1 MSFDLLIIGSGVVGS
16 ALAIKTSQLGYKVA
30 IIDSRETFPNSYR
43 HLSVNQKSKAFLN
56 GIDVWKKIENSA
68 FPYEQI
74 KVWDQ
79 EGTGFIDFNAKE
91 ANLPNLGFIVREG
104 EIQKNL
110 IEQFQKNNV
119 ENFWGEALLK
129 IDYSLDEIVC
139 KTSKQTLKTKMII
152 GCDGINSKVR
162 ELSGIDFRSWS
173 YKQTAIVTNFKTE
186 INDNCIKQTFTSIG
200 PLALLPIKE
209 DESTMI
215 WSIDDDVSY
224 KFVSMSDNEFTA
236 EVKNKFSE
244 QIDKLEMLSK
254 RQHFPLHHLS
264 AKTFANKGVFLVG
277 DSAHHIHPL
286 AGLGLNAGIGDVVC
300 LSELIK
306 LNGLEKI
313 KEITSSY
320 NRKRIPINLGLAASM
335 EAFKRGFSQKNIWVK
350 LFRNTAFNIAN
361 KVSPLKKKFM
371 ELATEL

>member
-79 EGTGFIDFNAKE
+79 EGTGFIDFNAKD

-129 IDYSLDEIVC
+129 IDYSSDEIVC
-139 KTSKQTLKTKMII
+139 KTSKQTHKTKMII
-152 GCDGINSKVR
+152 GCDGMNSKVR

-173 YKQTAIVTNFKTE
+173 YNQTAIVTNFKTD

-215 WSIDDDVSY
+215 WSIDDDTSY
-224 KFVSMSDNEFTA
+224 KFISMSDEEFTA

-244 QIDKLEMLSK
+244 QIGKLEMVSK

-264 AKTFANKGVFLVG
+264 AKTFANNGVFLVG

-286 AGLGLNAGIGDVVC
+286 AGLGLNAGIGDVEC
-300 LSELIK
+300 LAELIK

-350 LFRNTAFNIAN
+350 LFRNTAFNITN
-361 KVSPLKKKFM
+361 KLSPLKKKFM

>member
-1 MSFDLLIIGSGVVGS
+1 MGFDILIIGSGVVGS

-30 IIDSRETFPNSYR
+30 IVDSKETFPNSFR
-43 HLSVNQKSKAFLN
+43 HLSVNQKSKAFFNSL
-56 GIDVWKKIENSA
+56 DVWKKIENSA

-79 EGTGFIDFNAKE
+79 EGTGFIDFNAQE
-91 ANLPNLGFIVREG
+91 ANLPNLGYIIREG

-110 IEQFQKNNV
+110 IGEFQKNNI
-119 ENFWGEALLK
+119 ESFWGEPLIK
-129 IDYSLDEIVC
+129 IDHSSSAIVC
-139 KTSKQTLKTKMII
+139 KTSKQTLQAKMII
-152 GCDGINSKVR
+152 GCDGMNSKVR
-162 ELSGIDFRSWS
+162 ELAEINFRSWS
-173 YKQTAIVTNFKTE
+173 YNQTAIVTNFKTE

-224 KFVSMSDNEFTA
+224 KFISMSENEFTA

-244 QIDKLEMLSK
+244 QIGKLEMLSK

-264 AKTFANKGVFLVG
+264 AKTFANNGIFLVG

-286 AGLGLNAGIGDVVC
+286 AGLGLNAGIGDVEC
-300 LSELIK
+300 LAELIK
-306 LNGLEKI
+306 LNGLEKM

>member
-79 EGTGFIDFNAKE
+79 EGTGFIDFNAKD

-129 IDYSLDEIVC
+129 IDYSLGEIVC

-152 GCDGINSKVR
+152 GCDGMNSKVR

-173 YKQTAIVTNFKTE
+173 YNQTAIVTNFKTD

-215 WSIDDDVSY
+215 WSIDNDTSY
-224 KFVSMSDNEFTA
+224 KFISMSDEEFTA

-244 QIDKLEMLSK
+244 QIGKLEMVSK

-264 AKTFANKGVFLVG
+264 AKTFANNGVFLVG

-286 AGLGLNAGIGDVVC
+286 AGLGLNAGIGDVEC
-300 LSELIK
+300 LAELIK
-306 LNGLEKI
+306 MNGLEKI

-335 EAFKRGFSQKNIWVK
+335 EAFKRGFSQKNIWIK
-350 LFRNTAFNIAN
+350 LFRNTAFNLAN
-361 KVSPLKKKFM
+361 KLSPLKKKFM

>member
-1 MSFDLLIIGSGVVGS
+1 MNFDLLIIGSGVVGS

-91 ANLPNLGFIVREG
+91 TNLPNLGFIVREG

-119 ENFWGEALLK
+119 KNFWGEALLK

-152 GCDGINSKVR
+152 GCDGMNSKVR

-173 YKQTAIVTNFKTE
+173 YNQTAIVTNFKTE
-186 INDNCIKQTFTSIG
+186 INDSCIKQTFTSIG

-215 WSIDDDVSY
+215 WSIDDDTSY
-224 KFVSMSDNEFTA
+224 KFISMSDEEFTA

-244 QIDKLEMLSK
+244 QIGKLEMVSK

-264 AKTFANKGVFLVG
+264 AKTFANNGVFLVG

-286 AGLGLNAGIGDVVC
+286 AGLGLNAGIGDVEC
-300 LSELIK
+300 LAELIK
-306 LNGLEKI
+306 MNGLEKI

-320 NRKRIPINLGLAASM
+320 NRKRIPINLALAASM
-335 EAFKRGFSQKNIWVK
+335 EAFKRGFSQKNIWIK
-350 LFRNTAFNIAN
+350 LFRNTAFNLAN
-361 KVSPLKKKFM
+361 KLSPLKKKFM

>member
-1 MSFDLLIIGSGVVGS
+1 M
-16 ALAIKTSQLGYKVA
+16 
-30 IIDSRETFPNSYR
+30 
-43 HLSVNQKSKAFLN
+43 
-56 GIDVWKKIENSA
+56 
-68 FPYEQI
+68 
-74 KVWDQ
+74 
-79 EGTGFIDFNAKE
+79 
-91 ANLPNLGFIVREG
+91 PNLGFIVREG

-152 GCDGINSKVR
+152 GCDGMNSKVR

-173 YKQTAIVTNFKTE
+173 YNQTAIVTNFKTE
-186 INDNCIKQTFTSIG
+186 IIDSCIKQTFTSIG

-215 WSIDDDVSY
+215 WSIDDDTSY
-224 KFVSMSDNEFTA
+224 KFISMSDEEFTA

-244 QIDKLEMLSK
+244 QIGKLEMVSK

-264 AKTFANKGVFLVG
+264 AKTFANNGVFLVG

-286 AGLGLNAGIGDVVC
+286 AGLGLNAGIGDAEC
-300 LSELIK
+300 LAELIK
-306 LNGLEKI
+306 MNGLEKI

-335 EAFKRGFSQKNIWVK
+335 EAFKRGFSQKNIWIK
-350 LFRNTAFNIAN
+350 LFRNTAFNLAN
-361 KVSPLKKKFM
+361 KLSPLKKKFM

>member
-79 EGTGFIDFNAKE
+79 EGTGFIDFNAKD

-110 IEQFQKNNV
+110 IEQFKKNNV

-129 IDYSLDEIVC
+129 IDYSSDEIVC
-139 KTSKQTLKTKMII
+139 KTSKQTHKTKMII
-152 GCDGINSKVR
+152 GCDGMNSKVR

-173 YKQTAIVTNFKTE
+173 YNQTAIVTNFKTD

-215 WSIDDDVSY
+215 WSIDDDTSY
-224 KFVSMSDNEFTA
+224 KFISMSDEEFTA

-244 QIDKLEMLSK
+244 QIGKLEMVSK

-264 AKTFANKGVFLVG
+264 AKTFANNGVFLVG

-286 AGLGLNAGIGDVVC
+286 AGLGLNAGIGDVEC
-300 LSELIK
+300 LAELIK

-350 LFRNTAFNIAN
+350 LFRNTAFNITN
-361 KVSPLKKKFM
+361 KLSPLKKKFM

>member
-1 MSFDLLIIGSGVVGS
+1 MRFDILIIGSGVVGS

-30 IIDSRETFPNSYR
+30 IIDSKETFPNSYR
-43 HLSVNQKSKAFLN
+43 HLSVNQKSKDFLN
-56 GIDVWKKIENSA
+56 SIDIWKKIENSA
-68 FPYEQI
+68 FPYERI

-91 ANLPNLGFIVREG
+91 ANLPNLGYIIREG
-104 EIQKNL
+104 EIQENL
-110 IEQFQKNNV
+110 IKEFQKNNV
-119 ENFWGEALLK
+119 ESFWGGPLIE
-129 IDYSLDEIVC
+129 IDYSSDEIVC
-139 KTSKQTLKTKMII
+139 KTSKQTLKAKMMI
-152 GCDGINSKVR
+152 GCDGVNSKVR
-162 ELSGIDFRSWS
+162 ELTEINYRSWS
-173 YKQTAIVTNFKTE
+173 YKQTAIVANFKTD

-224 KFVSMSDNEFTA
+224 KFISMSENEFTA

-244 QIDKLEMLSK
+244 QIGKLEMLSK
-254 RQHFPLHHLS
+254 RQHFPLNHLS
-264 AKTFANKGVFLVG
+264 AKTFAKNGVFLVG

-286 AGLGLNAGIGDVVC
+286 AGLGLNAGIGDVEC
-300 LSELIK
+300 LAELIK

-350 LFRNTAFNIAN
+350 LFRNTAFNITN

>member
-43 HLSVNQKSKAFLN
+43 HLSVNQKSKDFLN

-129 IDYSLDEIVC
+129 IDYSSDEIVC
-139 KTSKQTLKTKMII
+139 KTSKQTHKTKMII
-152 GCDGINSKVR
+152 GCDGMNSKVR

-173 YKQTAIVTNFKTE
+173 YNQTAIVTNFKTD

-215 WSIDDDVSY
+215 WSIDDDTSY
-224 KFVSMSDNEFTA
+224 KFISMSDEEFTA

-244 QIDKLEMLSK
+244 QIGKLEMVSK

-264 AKTFANKGVFLVG
+264 AKTFANNGVFLVG

-286 AGLGLNAGIGDVVC
+286 AGLGLNAGIGDVEC
-300 LSELIK
+300 LAELIK
-306 LNGLEKI
+306 MNGLEKI

-335 EAFKRGFSQKNIWVK
+335 EAFKRGFSQKNIWIK
-350 LFRNTAFNIAN
+350 LFRNTAFNLAN
-361 KVSPLKKKFM
+361 KLSPLKKKFM

>member
-129 IDYSLDEIVC
+129 IDFSLDEIVC
-139 KTSKQTLKTKMII
+139 KTSKQIHK
-152 GCDGINSKVR
+152 
-162 ELSGIDFRSWS
+162 LSLI
-173 YKQTAIVTNFKTE
+173 
-186 INDNCIKQTFTSIG
+186 
-200 PLALLPIKE
+200 
-209 DESTMI
+209 
-215 WSIDDDVSY
+215 
-224 KFVSMSDNEFTA
+224 
-236 EVKNKFSE
+236 
-244 QIDKLEMLSK
+244 
-254 RQHFPLHHLS
+254 
-264 AKTFANKGVFLVG
+264 
-277 DSAHHIHPL
+277 HI
-286 AGLGLNAGIGDVVC
+286 
-300 LSELIK
+300 
-306 LNGLEKI
+306 
-313 KEITSSY
+313 
-320 NRKRIPINLGLAASM
+320 
-335 EAFKRGFSQKNIWVK
+335 
-350 LFRNTAFNIAN
+350 
-361 KVSPLKKKFM
+361 
-371 ELATEL
+371 

>member
-79 EGTGFIDFNAKE
+79 EGTGFIDFNAKD

-129 IDYSLDEIVC
+129 IDYSSDEIVC
-139 KTSKQTLKTKMII
+139 KTSKQTHKTKMII
-152 GCDGINSKVR
+152 GCDGMNSKVR

-173 YKQTAIVTNFKTE
+173 YNQTAIVTNFKTD

-224 KFVSMSDNEFTA
+224 KFISMSENEFTA

-244 QIDKLEMLSK
+244 QIGKLEMLSK
-254 RQHFPLHHLS
+254 RQHFPLNHLS
-264 AKTFANKGVFLVG
+264 AKTFAKNGVFLVG

-286 AGLGLNAGIGDVVC
+286 AGLGLNAGIGDVEC
-300 LSELIK
+300 LAELIK

-350 LFRNTAFNIAN
+350 LFRNTAFNITN

>member
-1 MSFDLLIIGSGVVGS
+1 MNFDLLIIGSGVVGS

-152 GCDGINSKVR
+152 GCDGMNSKVR

-173 YKQTAIVTNFKTE
+173 YNQTAIVTNFKTE
-186 INDNCIKQTFTSIG
+186 IIDSCIKQTFTSIG

-215 WSIDDDVSY
+215 WSIDDDTSY
-224 KFVSMSDNEFTA
+224 KFISMSDEEFTA

-244 QIDKLEMLSK
+244 QIGKLEMVSK

-264 AKTFANKGVFLVG
+264 AKTFANNGVFLVG

-286 AGLGLNAGIGDVVC
+286 AGLGLNAGIGDVEC
-300 LSELIK
+300 LAELIK
-306 LNGLEKI
+306 MNGLEKI

-335 EAFKRGFSQKNIWVK
+335 EAFKRGFSQKNIWIK
-350 LFRNTAFNIAN
+350 LFRNTAFNLAN
-361 KVSPLKKKFM
+361 KLSPLKKKFM

>member
-1 MSFDLLIIGSGVVGS
+1 MNFDLLIIGSGVVGS

-91 ANLPNLGFIVREG
+91 TNLPNLGFIVREG

-139 KTSKQTLKTKMII
+139 KTSKQIHKTKMII
-152 GCDGINSKVR
+152 GCDGMNSKVR

-173 YKQTAIVTNFKTE
+173 YNQTAIVTNFKTD
-186 INDNCIKQTFTSIG
+186 INDSCIKQTFTSIG

-215 WSIDDDVSY
+215 WSIDDDTSY
-224 KFVSMSDNEFTA
+224 KFISMSDEEFTA

-244 QIDKLEMLSK
+244 QIGKLEMVSK

-264 AKTFANKGVFLVG
+264 AKTFANNGVFLVG

-286 AGLGLNAGIGDVVC
+286 AGLGLNAGIGDVEC
-300 LSELIK
+300 LSLIH
-306 LNGLEKI
+306 I
-313 KEITSSY
+313 
-320 NRKRIPINLGLAASM
+320 
-335 EAFKRGFSQKNIWVK
+335 
-350 LFRNTAFNIAN
+350 
-361 KVSPLKKKFM
+361 
-371 ELATEL
+371 